1 MSYHKLPDVQHAL
14 RWVEVVLGESGC
26 CSGDIES
33 LRNGVIFCRVA
44 ASLLD
49 HCVDLSQVRRQGNA
63 ELSTL
68 HNLAL
73 LNRALQRYSIKM
85 PSKLQV
91 DESPR
96 ISHLALPCLW
106 LTHVLQAAF
115 ESIGKKRSSVQH
127 IVNLLMSPPPPS
139 PTLCHSAHVSIRNRQ
154 WHDLDALNRFTG
166 GCLSISRA
174 LKVGIRLQI

>member
-1 MSYHKLPDVQHAL
+1 MAYHKLPDVQHAM

-26 CSGDIES
+26 CNGDIES

-85 PSKLQV
+85 PSTLQV
-91 DESPR
+91 EQ
-96 ISHLALPCLW
+96 
-106 LTHVLQAAF
+106 THA
-115 ESIGKKRSSVQH
+115 SS
-127 IVNLLMSPPPPS
+127 
-139 PTLCHSAHVSIRNRQ
+139 CRAY
-154 WHDLDALNRFTG
+154 DLSD
-166 GCLSISRA
+166 
-174 LKVGIRLQI
+174 